1 MKSSVC
7 IIVILIFNNVFG
19 QSSTSDKLI
28 DIYGETMADKL
39 LQNNQNKQVYFDVI
53 LNNSFEIL
61 ENYSCKKCTDL
72 ISLDQFE
79 EILKEN
85 PSSKIIKEVDLEYI
99 LSTEFNILR
108 FSVKRDI
115 KEFIYYRIG
124 NSGYSLKLMPTS
136 KITELYNSKLKKSN

>member
-1 MKSSVC
+1 MKSSFC

-79 EILKEN
+79 TILQEN
-85 PSSKIIKEVDLEYI
+85 PISKIVKETNLEYY
-99 LSTEFNILR
+99 LSLEFNILR
-108 FSVKRDI
+108 FYIKRDI
-115 KEFIYYRIG
+115 KEYVYYRIG
-124 NSGYSLKLMPTS
+124 NSGYSIKVMPTS
-136 KITELYNSKLKKSN
+136 KITELYNSKIKKI

>member
-79 EILKEN
+79 TILQEN
-85 PSSKIIKEVDLEYI
+85 PISKIVKETNLEYY
-99 LSTEFNILR
+99 LSLEFNILR
-108 FSVKRDI
+108 FYIKRDI
-115 KEFIYYRIG
+115 KEYVYYRIG
-124 NSGYSLKLMPTS
+124 NSGYSIKVMPTS
-136 KITELYNSKLKKSN
+136 KITELYNSKIKKI